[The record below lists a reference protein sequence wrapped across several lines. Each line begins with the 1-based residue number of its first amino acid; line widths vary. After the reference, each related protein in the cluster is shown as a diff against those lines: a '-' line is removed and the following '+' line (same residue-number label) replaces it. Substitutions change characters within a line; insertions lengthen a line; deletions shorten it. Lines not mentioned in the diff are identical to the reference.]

1 MTELKREMTFDELC
15 IELEKT
21 KKKIGELEIS
31 KALFVEDC
39 LNIMRKMSM
48 MKAREVVDNSK
59 GEVAE

>member
-1 MTELKREMTFDELC
+1 MTDKREMTFDELSV
-15 IELEKT
+15 ELEIT

-39 LNIMRKMSM
+39 INIMRKMAM
-48 MKAREVVDNSK
+48 IKAREAVDGNG

>member
-1 MTELKREMTFDELC
+1 MTDTREMTFDELSA
-15 IELEKT
+15 ELEIT

-39 LNIMRKMSM
+39 INIMRKMAM
-48 MKAREVVDNSK
+48 MKAREVVDSSG